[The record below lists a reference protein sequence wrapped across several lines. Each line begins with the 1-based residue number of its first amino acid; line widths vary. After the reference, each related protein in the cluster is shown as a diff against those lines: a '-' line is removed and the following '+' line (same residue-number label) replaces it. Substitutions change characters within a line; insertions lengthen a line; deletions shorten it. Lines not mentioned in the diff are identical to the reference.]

1 MINNHNVY
9 IISAVDNDMGIGRD
23 GDLAWHFKKE
33 LAHFSETTKATSDPD
48 KQNMIVMGR
57 TTWESL
63 PPKFRPLPGRV
74 NVVLTRQAE
83 YVTDGASVFF
93 SLDDALAAADDTI
106 ENIFI
111 AGGASVYKQAIT
123 HEAVDGIYLTR
134 IRKSFDCDVHFPP
147 VPEDVYSHVEPLGY
161 DIEKDTKF
169 DYYLFTK

>member
-9 IISAVDNDMGIGRD
+9 IIAAVDKDLGIGRD

-33 LAHFSETTKATSDPD
+33 LAHFSETTKTTSDPD

-74 NVVLTRQAE
+74 NAVLTRKAD
-83 YVTDGASVFF
+83 YVSEGATIFS

-106 ENIFI
+106 ESVFI
-111 AGGASVYKQAIT
+111 AGGASVYAQAMT
-123 HEAVDGIYLTR
+123 HEAVDAMYLTR
-134 IRKSFDCDVHFPP
+134 IRQSYDCDVHFPDI
-147 VPEDVYSHVEPLGY
+147 PEDLFSHVEPLGY
-161 DIEKDTKF
+161 DIEKDIKF